1 MAAVAGPLALW
12 GRVNHWLPLRLARAL
27 ARHSSRT
34 PQDPAQH
41 TLVVGLVAVPL
52 FYAAQTAAVW
62 LVAGGWW
69 ALLYLASLIPSASWD
84 LRYQDRRRR
93 AVRRVHAYRLLR
105 GDRPLRA
112 RLRDEAAWL
121 RQEAAELERLAGGD

>member
-1 MAAVAGPLALW
+1 M
-12 GRVNHWLPLRLARAL
+12 
-27 ARHSSRT
+27 
-34 PQDPAQH
+34 H

-52 FYAAQTAAVW
+52 FYATQTAAVGIF
-62 LVAGGWW
+62 AGPWW
-69 ALLYLASLIPSASWD
+69 ALLYLATLVPSASWD
-84 LRYQDRRRR
+84 LRYRDRRRR

-121 RQEAAELERLAGGD
+121 RDEAAELERLAGALGG